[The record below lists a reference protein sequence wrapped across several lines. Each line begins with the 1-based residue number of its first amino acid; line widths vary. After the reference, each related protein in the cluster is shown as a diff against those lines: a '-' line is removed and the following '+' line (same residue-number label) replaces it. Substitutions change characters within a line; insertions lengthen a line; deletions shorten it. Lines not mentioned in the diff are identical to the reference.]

1 MLAPVDI
8 IGICKTA
15 AKVDALARAGRLSLR
30 DWRRWIMSQ
39 PAVRQVPEPLLASL
53 KRWPTTAKLQP
64 HGVAARTQLSE
75 LRKRIHGFTAPSPA
89 TGMLPPSVW
98 GEVAMSER
106 MPSVLI
112 REMRRHP
119 PRFKPKLDN
128 TRYVTDPRQRDR
140 LISRLYDT
148 DANVAKSWGSPIDDS
163 LFRLGTVM
171 NTKPGTPDMR
181 HELGHFAASR
191 VYLSGDMAAGRRS
204 NTRLKLL
211 LARMRAADPQ
221 GFRQLT
227 RAPENVLV
235 TQLRELRDHAMA
247 AGSGIG
253 GARLRN
259 ATRADWHSGWADAM
273 RARFGDDAGASAVE
287 HLERNYAL
295 RNIGSGELT
304 IPRIP
309 Y

>member
-1 MLAPVDI
+1 MLAPADI

-15 AKVDALARAGRLSLR
+15 SKVDALARAGRLSLS
-30 DWRRWIMSQ
+30 DWRRWIMAQ
-39 PAVRQVPEPLLASL
+39 PAVRRAPEPLLASL

-64 HGVAARTQLSE
+64 HGVVARTQLSE
-75 LRKRIHGFTAPSPA
+75 LRKRMHGFTAPSPA

-98 GEVAMSER
+98 GEVAMPEQL
-106 MPSVLI
+106 PSALI
-112 REMRRHP
+112 KAMRRRP
-119 PRFKPKLDN
+119 VRFKPRLDN
-128 TRYVTDPRQRDR
+128 TQYVTDPRKRDR
-140 LISRLYDT
+140 LLSRLYDENI
-148 DANVAKSWGSPIDDS
+148 NVVKSWGSPIDDS
-163 LFRLGTVM
+163 RFRLGTIM
-171 NTKPGTPDMR
+171 NAKPGTPEMR
-181 HELGHFAASR
+181 HELGHFAAHR
-191 VYLSGDMAAGRRS
+191 LHLSGDMAAARRS
-204 NTRLKLL
+204 NTKLKLL
-211 LARMRAADPQ
+211 LARMRATDPQ

-247 AGSGIG
+247 AGSGTG
-253 GARLRN
+253 GARLRD

-273 RARFGDDAGASAVE
+273 RARFGDNAGASAVE